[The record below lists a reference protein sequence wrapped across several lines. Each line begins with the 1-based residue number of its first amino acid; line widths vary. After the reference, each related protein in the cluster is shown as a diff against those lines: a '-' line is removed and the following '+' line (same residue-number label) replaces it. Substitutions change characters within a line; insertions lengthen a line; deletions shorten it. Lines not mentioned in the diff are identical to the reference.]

1 MLFYSYEFLSIFLPL
16 TAVGFFW
23 TARYSRS
30 LAIAWLALASLVF
43 YGYWN
48 PRFVVLLVLSVTFNF
63 LVARYIATRVGSR
76 AARVALWLG
85 VAINLTVLG
94 YFKYTNFFIS
104 SANWALA
111 SHWAPWQVVLP
122 LGVSVFTFTQIAFLN
137 DVHRGVAQEYRYLH
151 YLLFVAYFPHLIAG
165 PIIHHGQIIPQLAD
179 PANYQAKA
187 VNFSIGLVT
196 FTIGLA
202 KKVLLAGSFAEYADP
217 VFAGT
222 ARGLS
227 PGLLVAWFGVLAYT
241 LQIYFD
247 FSGYSDMAIG
257 LSRLFGIR
265 LPENFDSPY
274 KARSIID
281 FWRRWNMTL
290 SRFLRDYLYIPLGGN
305 RSGKFRRYMN
315 MIITMLLGGLWHGA
329 SWTFV
334 VWGGLHGVY
343 LSINHAWRSLGLR
356 PWLPSWPLRLVATG
370 LTFIAVLVAWIFF
383 RADSLET
390 AGRML
395 AGLAS
400 WRDLVVLPGMS
411 AAGIEVLFTPFW
423 LPQDGTPYL
432 VTLLGMGMGL
442 IWLAPNTAHIVT
454 HMRIS
459 SPRATFLTI
468 GTAVFWIYLLAT
480 ISISRGVSQFI
491 YFNF

>member
-1 MLFYSYEFLSIFLPL
+1 MLFYSYEFLSVFLPL

-23 TARYSRS
+23 AARHSRG
-30 LAIAWLALASLVF
+30 LAIAWLALASLAF

-48 PRFVVLLVLSVTFNF
+48 PRFVVLMIVSVTFNF
-63 LVARYIATRVGSR
+63 MLARYIAARVGSR
-76 AARVALWLG
+76 VARLALWLG
-85 VAINLTVLG
+85 VAVNLAILG
-94 YFKYTNFFIS
+94 YFKYTNFFVS
-104 SANWALA
+104 SANWAFGTR
-111 SHWAPWQVVLP
+111 WAAWQVVLP

-137 DVHRGVAQEYRYLH
+137 DVRRGLVREYRYLH

-165 PIIHHGQIIPQLAD
+165 PIIHHGQIMPQLAD

-187 VNFSIGLVT
+187 TNISIGLVT

-217 VFAGT
+217 IFAGT
-222 ARGLS
+222 AGGLA
-227 PGLLVAWFGVLAYT
+227 PGLLVAWFGTLAYT

-274 KARSIID
+274 KACSIID

-290 SRFLRDYLYIPLGGN
+290 SQFLRDYLYIPLGGN
-305 RSGKFRRYMN
+305 RRGKLRRYVN
-315 MIITMLLGGLWHGA
+315 MLLTMLLGGLWHGA

-334 VWGGLHGVY
+334 VWGGLHGLY
-343 LSINHAWRSLGLR
+343 LVINHAWRSLGLR
-356 PWLPSWPLRLVATG
+356 SGAPGWPLRLAATG
-370 LTFIAVLVAWIFF
+370 LTFLAVMFAWIFF

-390 AGRML
+390 AARML
-395 AGLAS
+395 GGLAS
-400 WRDLVVLPGMS
+400 WRELAVLPGLS
-411 AAGIEVLFTPFW
+411 APQIELLFTPFW
-423 LPQDGTPYL
+423 LPQDGALYFA
-432 VTLLGMGMGL
+432 TLLCLGMAL
-442 IWLAPNTAHIVT
+442 IWLAPNTAQIVT
-454 HMRIS
+454 RMRIS
-459 SPRATFLTI
+459 TPRAAFLTI
-468 GTAVFWIYLLAT
+468 GAALFWIYLLAT